1 MTEKTTKPKAQKTAT
16 KKTNAK
22 PKVDNQEQKP
32 QPNDFLEALFK
43 GNQEALQTFKEL
55 YEVYQEFYFATND
68 KENPHPQ
75 IVSEEE
81 TVRLVEMFFATPEL
95 NKALLNLFNLENY
108 TNIQQLQSLLDA
120 NVGAT
125 FIQRY
130 ANLFKK
136 LDEAR
141 TLEQLHQYFK
151 PMGSDKTVSTAN
163 CYASDVAVIQPLN
176 YNPKDIIADLHHWLL
191 HEFDENSD
199 GIKQPIIDNL
209 SNKTKYFQRYKIYMR
224 SITGVDL
231 SVINENG
238 IDLSFL
244 GDENSVN
251 LSNYSGILTPNA
263 FAQLKKLLVK
273 SASGIFKQPLFVFE
287 DGTPIDWAGSVSM
300 MQPSELTQFFF
311 VFANI
316 YNGKVFSPLKQREM
330 ELRKLSSFIE

>member
-1 MTEKTTKPKAQKTAT
+1 MTETTAKPKAKKTAT
-16 KKTNAK
+16 KKTIAK
-22 PKVDNQEQKP
+22 PKIDNKEQKYN
-32 QPNDFLEALFK
+32 PNDILEALFK
-43 GNQEALQTFKEL
+43 GNQAALHTFQEL
-55 YEVYQEFYFATND
+55 YEVYQELYFATND

-81 TVRLVEMFFATPEL
+81 TVRLVEMFFATPEV

-108 TNIQQLQSLLDA
+108 TNIQQFQSLLDA

-141 TLEQLHQYFK
+141 TLDELHQYFK

-163 CYASDVAVIQPLN
+163 CYSSDVAVIQPLN
-176 YNPKDIIADLHHWLL
+176 YNPKDIVADLYHWLKY
-191 HEFDENSD
+191 EFDENSD
-199 GIKQPIIDNL
+199 GIKQPIIDNF
-209 SNKTKYFQRYKIYMR
+209 SNKTKYFPRYTIYMR
-224 SITGVDL
+224 SITGIDL
-231 SVINENG
+231 SIMGENG

-263 FAQLKKLLVK
+263 FAQLKKLIVK

-287 DGTPIDWAGSVSM
+287 DGTPIDWSVSVSM
-300 MQPSELTQFFF
+300 LQPSELTQFFF

-316 YNGKVFSPLKQREM
+316 YNGKVFSPLKQRER
-330 ELRKLSSFIE
+330 ELQKLSSFIQ